1 MEVDIMNSVWEYKF
15 LSFGLGGISRDNIE
29 IMLNELGEQGWELVG
44 VTEDDGH
51 HTQVFLK
58 RQK

>member
-1 MEVDIMNSVWEYKF
+1 MKWEYKF
-15 LSFGLGGISRDNIE
+15 LSFGLGGISHDNIE

-44 VTEDDGH
+44 VTEAVRH

-58 RQK
+58 RQKEN

>member
-1 MEVDIMNSVWEYKF
+1 MKCEYKF
-15 LSFGLGGISRDNIE
+15 LSFGLGGISHDNIE

-58 RQK
+58 RQKEN